1 MIVSVI
7 CENYA
12 PMSFGIMGEHGFAAL
27 IEGGEKNILF
37 DTGQGVG
44 LLNNA
49 KLLGK
54 NLDDISTIVLSHGHK
69 DHTGGLPMILSS
81 KKARRLVAH
90 PGVFDKKV
98 AERKIGAKTIHLPI
112 GIPMSRDEIERM
124 GVQLQ
129 LSDGPVE
136 VAPGIWFSGEIPQK
150 NDFEQLAPEL
160 MTETPAGLVQDP
172 FHDDAALFI
181 KTEKGLS
188 VISGCAHRG
197 IVNTISRAMELV
209 RDVPLYCVIGG
220 THLGG
225 ASAERMSKTIAAL
238 RSYKPQIVAA
248 GHCTG
253 QDSASL
259 LREGLGGIFRFLSV
273 GQRFEL

>member
-1 MIVSVI
+1 MNVSII

-27 IEGGEKNILF
+27 IEAGEKNILL

-44 LLNNA
+44 LVNNA

-54 NLDDISTIVLSHGHK
+54 KLDDIDTIVLSHGHR
-69 DHTGGLPMILSS
+69 DHTGGLPMILSNH
-81 KKARRLVAH
+81 KTRRVIAH
-90 PGVFDKKV
+90 PGVFDKKILEIKFGQQIV
-98 AERKIGAKTIHLPI
+98 HRPI
-112 GIPMSRDEIERM
+112 GLPLERAEFERM
-124 GVQLQ
+124 GATFE
-129 LSDGPVE
+129 LSEGPVE
-136 VAPGIWFSGEIPQK
+136 VAPGIWFSGEIPAR
-150 NDFEQLAPEL
+150 NDFEQLTPEL

-197 IVNTISRAMELV
+197 IVNTISRAMEVL

-220 THLGG
+220 MHLGG
-225 ASAERMSKTIAAL
+225 ASAERISKTIAAL

-259 LREGLGGIFRFLSV
+259 LREGLGGVFRFLSV